1 RNTSFLDKLAYLQVL
16 AGQPKDALNTLE
28 QIEKITGITEA
39 TADKK
44 HLIYLG
50 LGDVKKAVGELQKLV
65 NAYPTRVAY
74 RHRIAQ
80 VYESAGDKAA
90 ARKVYEEILRIAPD
104 DETAK
109 MALLAERK
117 SGGSVVAD
125 LQALRPV
132 FQDPKISMDSK
143 VKQVMPYFS
152 QMAKGLPADAVALL
166 LELGDIAQKTHPD
179 DAKAWSLSGDLYYH
193 ANRPDEALVRYR
205 TCIRLNPRVFSVW
218 ANTLE
223 ILHSKGDYDE
233 LLRLSERAMDDFPN
247 QPLAY
252 YYHGVAA
259 LEKGRPD
266 DALPVFEQA
275 NLMTVNN
282 PALTLDIADQMGR
295 ALLLKK
301 DYAAAQK
308 HYEQFLSKGGDRHPG
323 LLEHYGDAL
332 YWLGRQAQALE
343 YWRKAAQIA
352 PSPRL
357 EQKISSGRL

>member
-1 RNTSFLDKLAYLQVL
+1 
-16 AGQPKDALNTLE
+16 
-28 QIEKITGITEA
+28 
-39 TADKK
+39 
-44 HLIYLG
+44 
-50 LGDVKKAVGELQKLV
+50 
-65 NAYPTRVAY
+65 
-74 RHRIAQ
+74 
-80 VYESAGDKAA
+80 
-90 ARKVYEEILRIAPD
+90 VYEEILRIAPD